1 MLLIYHHNQDQ
12 YVELSKR
19 STGSGG
25 IAGIVIFIFIVIVIF
40 ISLVGYGNK
49 RSKRRNQ
56 KNTTP
61 ANITLGSLNLESQ
74 NVHQG
79 VVRIQQQQQQ
89 QQQQNLGITTS
100 PEHDYV
106 PPYTQTPNDNDL
118 GRFDKQGNFHLLNRP
133 ESVQPPLPP
142 PPVYLNPTI

>member
-40 ISLVGYGNK
+40 ISLLSYGNK
-49 RSKRRNQ
+49 VKEEET
-56 KNTTP
+56 KEYHP

-79 VVRIQQQQQQ
+79 LLVYSNNNNRIW
-89 QQQQNLGITTS
+89 
-100 PEHDYV
+100 E
-106 PPYTQTPNDNDL
+106 
-118 GRFDKQGNFHLLNRP
+118 
-133 ESVQPPLPP
+133 
-142 PPVYLNPTI
+142 

>member
-1 MLLIYHHNQDQ
+1 M
-12 YVELSKR
+12 
-19 STGSGG
+19 
-25 IAGIVIFIFIVIVIF
+25 
-40 ISLVGYGNK
+40 
-49 RSKRRNQ
+49 
-56 KNTTP
+56 
-61 ANITLGSLNLESQ
+61 ESQ

-133 ESVQPPLPP
+133 EGVQPPLPP

>member
-40 ISLVGYGNK
+40 ISLLSYGNK
-49 RSKRRNQ
+49 KSKRR
-56 KNTTP
+56 K
-61 ANITLGSLNLESQ
+61 
-74 NVHQG
+74 
-79 VVRIQQQQQQ
+79 
-89 QQQQNLGITTS
+89 QQNLGITTS

-133 ESVQPPLPP
+133 EGVQPPLPP